1 MPAIPALKF
10 IAPLV
15 VLTAIASTHAN
26 ELEQEAN
33 KFCEKMKQCTLQSMK
48 GQDMPPNMEAMVMQN
63 LDSAC
68 DSMKQQFQPALAA
81 NDLYQPAV
89 KCMRSMSNMSCSD
102 FEQMDGSPTRACAEF
117 EKKAES
123 YSQ

>member
-15 VLTAIASTHAN
+15 VLAAAAFTHAN
-26 ELEQEAN
+26 ELDKEAD

-48 GQDMPPNMEAMVMQN
+48 RQDVPSNMEAMVMQN

-68 DSMKQQFQPALAA
+68 DNMKQQFQPALAA

-89 KCMRSMSNMSCSD
+89 ECMRSMSNMSCSE
-102 FEQMDGSPTRACAEF
+102 FEKMDGSPTKACAEF
-117 EKKAES
+117 EEKAER